1 MRKFK
6 TTNGNIV
13 CITKATKKS
22 LVEMTRNFQEN
33 PFEFKNVK
41 ITICYKN
48 GRFESYSFYNID
60 KEKISYSTIKSITYF
75 DGTQYLYYGG
85 FYISPNG
92 KVIASET
99 ESIINGEEIK
109 EDSKKEE
116 MEEEQPTRTFIRDN
130 PFMKVTVQKISLPSA
145 IKELN
150 QFIKEKSSF
159 DERQFT
165 VILPDGNEVTFTNK
179 SNWKETFKPEEIG
192 DIIICDDLDYQ
203 ITSHFTLYDYGGI
216 DFSGED
222 YISPAW
228 FEVPSISSKN
238 VAPKELYPEKMFRES
253 TPEEIKKSVEW
264 YLTKGRFYE
273 QENKPYFA
281 KILLKQ
287 LEAISNTLELEEYLN
302 LKQELIDIIREK
314 DMVPFFVQGDKRWT
328 TTTFARIALQKF
340 KEKYIEESF
349 MEEFTYMAK
358 TSSFACMYRWVAVNY
373 DIDLMQLS
381 YDEEGGEVVENC
393 GD

>member
-6 TTNGNIV
+6 TTNGTVV

-99 ESIINGEEIK
+99 ESIKNGEEIK

-116 MEEEQPTRTFIRDN
+116 DNKMTKLTQKEFVEKMIANGLENDTMNIWGEIAGISVNIELSKVFGNGYEEEYPFQASEEIEGDINHIAWDYLYDEYAAQVEAACGEEEQPTRTFLRDN
-130 PFMKVTVQKISLPSA
+130 PFMKVTVQKISHHSA

-159 DERQFT
+159 DEREFR
-165 VILPDGNEVTFTNK
+165 VRLRDGNEVTFTYK
-179 SNWKETFKPEEIG
+179 SNWKETFKPEEIE
-192 DIIICDDLDYQ
+192 DIIICDDLQYQ
-203 ITSHFTLYDYGGI
+203 TTSSFVLYSYGDIVFSEEEYI
-216 DFSGED
+216 DEEW
-222 YISPAW
+222 I
-228 FEVPSISSKN
+228 EVPSISPKN
-238 VAPKELYPEKMFRES
+238 F
-253 TPEEIKKSVEW
+253 
-264 YLTKGRFYE
+264 
-273 QENKPYFA
+273 
-281 KILLKQ
+281 
-287 LEAISNTLELEEYLN
+287 
-302 LKQELIDIIREK
+302 
-314 DMVPFFVQGDKRWT
+314 
-328 TTTFARIALQKF
+328 
-340 KEKYIEESF
+340 
-349 MEEFTYMAK
+349 
-358 TSSFACMYRWVAVNY
+358 
-373 DIDLMQLS
+373 
-381 YDEEGGEVVENC
+381 
-393 GD
+393 